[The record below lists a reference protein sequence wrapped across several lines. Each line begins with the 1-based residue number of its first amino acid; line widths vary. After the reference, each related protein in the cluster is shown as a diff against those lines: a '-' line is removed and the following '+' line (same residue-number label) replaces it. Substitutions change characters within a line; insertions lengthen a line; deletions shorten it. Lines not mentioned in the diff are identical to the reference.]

1 PAADAAPRP
10 VRVHGPAGPWAG
22 VRAAL
27 ETGGRAVLHTLG
39 ADWPAGG
46 PPRGPRHAGHAG
58 HHPTAQQV
66 LRHAA
71 AAVLGLDPR
80 GVELGHRIGGRP
92 FLPGTDL
99 EVSLSHTADVI
110 VVGLS
115 TGGRVGVDLE
125 PLDRRTDVGLL
136 SAQAC
141 TPGELRVLA
150 QLPPRPRKD
159 ALLRL
164 WTLKEAYSKALGQGL
179 RLDFTTFG
187 FGDPGVG
194 PPADGG
200 AFRHDDWVLATHT
213 VLDGYV
219 LSAAYQDAPHAPG
232 LRGAARAAG
241 RGLTAAMEELLRR

>member
-1 PAADAAPRP
+1 
-10 VRVHGPAGPWAG
+10 
-22 VRAAL
+22 
-27 ETGGRAVLHTLG
+27 
-39 ADWPAGG
+39 
-46 PPRGPRHAGHAG
+46 
-58 HHPTAQQV
+58 
-66 LRHAA
+66 A

-80 GVELGHRIGGRP
+80 TVELGHRIGGRP
-92 FLPGTDL
+92 YLPGCDL

-110 VVGLS
+110 VVALS
-115 TGGRVGVDLE
+115 SGGRVGVDLE

-141 TPGELRVLA
+141 TPGELRALA

-187 FGDPGVG
+187 FGGQGVG
-194 PPADGG
+194 PPPDGG
-200 AFRHDDWVLATHT
+200 LFRHGDWVLATHT

-219 LSAAYQDAPHAPG
+219 LSAAYQDTPHGTRPWSGPHPPG
-232 LRGAARAAG
+232 GVDG
-241 RGLTAAMEELLRR
+241 GLTAAMEELLRR